1 MKRYRNFLELGT
13 GWGCT
18 AFLVASAMKE
28 NGIGKCITYD
38 NGQDYENVRYPSFI
52 NQMINEFGLSE
63 HIDFRNQNIVLDNIT
78 GQSFDCIFS
87 DFDRSVAFID
97 KFIGWSLFNV
107 NDHSSIFIDGLCD
120 YYEGYYYTKLLVDML
135 NRNTLPKSM
144 IDSMTGDVHLADKFV
159 REHSFSLTTIRKCD
173 KDKSRLVNNKDRTQ
187 NGMCWIKIEPN
198 NIRFEILGD

>member
-1 MKRYRNFLELGT
+1 MIMIQSLKRKQYINLDLLDYLRKYGYSYNTEDSSIFFYALTKMKRYRNFLELGT

-18 AFLVASAMKE
+18 AFLVAAAMKE

-38 NGQDYENVRYPSFI
+38 NGQDYENVRYSSFI

-107 NDHSSIFIDGLCD
+107 NDHSL
-120 YYEGYYYTKLLVDML
+120 
-135 NRNTLPKSM
+135 
-144 IDSMTGDVHLADKFV
+144 
-159 REHSFSLTTIRKCD
+159 
-173 KDKSRLVNNKDRTQ
+173 
-187 NGMCWIKIEPN
+187 
-198 NIRFEILGD
+198 